1 MTQAMQLLCST
12 GAFSRFPD
20 QTGYQAVLEY
30 GPLLEVDGFELMFYP
45 NWYGQIEQIAHDLKC
60 SSLAFPAMHADKNI
74 GIVLGKPEEEQR
86 AMGIRWLE
94 ENCQLAR
101 RIGVRVMV
109 LHLWG
114 WPELDDDLERNLESL
129 SACLD
134 VTTRHDIELA
144 IETIPCRRADPLSNI
159 MAALECDNRSQV
171 ALDTE
176 FLSDHSQLGEVF
188 QQERLWREQ
197 RVRHVHIKDANG
209 QRFGPDGKRLY
220 LHPGEGQIDFASFFA
235 SLKEL
240 SFVGNISLEAP
251 AIAQDGDVRVKQLRT
266 SLDFLRRLMA

>member
-45 NWYGQIEQIAHDLKC
+45 NWYGQIEQIAHDLKR
-60 SSLAFPAMHADKNI
+60 SPLAFPAMHADKNI

-86 AMGIRWLE
+86 ALGIRWLE
-94 ENCQLAR
+94 ENCQLACQ
-101 RIGVRVMV
+101 IGVRVMV

-114 WPELDDDLERNLESL
+114 WPELDDDLERNFEAL
-129 SACLD
+129 STCLD
-134 VTTRHDIELA
+134 VATRYDMELA
-144 IETIPCRRADPLSNI
+144 LETIPCRRADPLSNV
-159 MAALECDNRSQV
+159 MAAVERDARSQV

-176 FLSDHSQLGEVF
+176 FLSDHSQLGDVF
-188 QQERLWREQ
+188 QQKRLWREQ

-209 QRFGPDGKRLY
+209 QRFGPDGKRHY
-220 LHPGEGQIDFASFFA
+220 LHPGEGLIDFASFFT
-235 SLKEL
+235 SLKEQN
-240 SFVGNISLEAP
+240 FVGNLSLEAP
-251 AIAQDGDVRVKQLRT
+251 AIDQDGDVRVRQLRT